1 MRPDDVP
8 PPERGPLFSMEA
20 EQSVL
25 GALLLDNRAFD
36 EVAELISAA
45 DFYAADHGQI
55 FTAIALLTAAGT
67 VADQLTVHEWMQ
79 AREIRVDDSLVYLT
93 SLANNTPGAA
103 SAPAYARIVRERS
116 LRRTLIRAAH
126 SIIESAQAPN
136 GQPIDALIDQ
146 AQARVLAIAESN
158 TRGRAEF
165 PPLADFLNEAVAR
178 IQELSER
185 ESDNDVIGLPTGF
198 TELDRKTAG
207 LCGGDLVIV
216 AARPAM
222 GKTALAM
229 NIAEHVAL
237 SERTGVAV
245 FSLEMPGA
253 QLAVRMMASVAG
265 LNQHRVRRGRLNRD
279 EWERLAGA
287 VERIRGARI
296 HVDESPLVGPNEL
309 RARCRRL
316 FRAMK
321 GNLGL
326 VIVDY
331 LQLMEGSNAHENR
344 TNQIGEISRALKL
357 LAKELDVPVIAL
369 SQLNRELEKRGN
381 KRPMMSDLRDSG
393 AIEQDAD
400 VILFIYRDEV
410 YDAKSE
416 HAGEA
421 EIIIAKQRN
430 GPVGTVRL
438 AFHAENTR
446 FANLAGEAY

>member
-8 PPERGPLFSMEA
+8 PPERGALFSQEA

-25 GALLLDNRAFD
+25 GALLLDNAALD
-36 EVAELISAA
+36 EVSEVLSGA
-45 DFYAADHGQI
+45 DFYVGDHAQIFAAIAALVEGGQAAD
-55 FTAIALLTAAGT
+55 A
-67 VADQLTVHEWMQ
+67 LTVHEWLL
-79 AREIRVDDSLVYLT
+79 AREIRVEDALPYLV

-103 SAPAYARIVRERS
+103 SAVAYARIVRERS

-126 SIIESAQAPN
+126 QIIEDAQSPN
-136 GQPIDALIDQ
+136 GRAIDALIDQ

-165 PPLADFLNEAVAR
+165 PPLADYLGEAVRR

-185 ESDNDVIGLPTGF
+185 ESDNDVIGLPSGF

-207 LCGGDLVIV
+207 MCGGDLIV
-216 AARPAM
+216 LAARPAM

-237 SERTGVAV
+237 HERKGVAV

-279 EWERLAGA
+279 EWERLAAA

-321 GNLGL
+321 GKLGL
-326 VIVDY
+326 VVVDY
-331 LQLMEGSNAHENR
+331 LQLMEGSNAHDNR

-357 LAKELDVPVIAL
+357 LAKELDVPVLAL
-369 SQLNRELEKRGN
+369 SQLNRELEKRSN
-381 KRPMMSDLRDSG
+381 RRPMMSDLRDSG

-400 VILFIYRDEV
+400 VILFIYRDAV
-410 YDAKSE
+410 YNKDSE
-416 HAGEA
+416 DEGA

-430 GPVGTVRL
+430 GPVGTVRV

-446 FANLAGEAY
+446 FENLRAEVY

>member
-1 MRPDDVP
+1 MRPDDTP
-8 PPERGPLFSMEA
+8 PPERGSLFSMEA

-25 GALLLDNRAFD
+25 GALLLDNRSFD
-36 EVAELISAA
+36 EVAEVISAA
-45 DFYAADHGQI
+45 DFYTADHAQI
-55 FTAIALLTAAGT
+55 FTAIAAMLSAGQA
-67 VADQLTVHEWMQ
+67 ADQLTVHEWML
-79 AREIRVDDSLVYLT
+79 AREIRIEDSLAYLV
-93 SLANNTPGAA
+93 SLANNTPGAS
-103 SAPAYARIVRERS
+103 SAVSYARIVRERS

-126 SIIESAQAPN
+126 TIIEDAQVPN
-136 GQPIDALIDQ
+136 GRPIDALIDQ

-165 PPLADFLNEAVAR
+165 PPLADFLNEAMHR

-185 ESDNDVIGLPTGF
+185 ESDNDVIGLPSGF

-207 LCGGDLVIV
+207 MCGGDLIIV

-279 EWERLAGA
+279 EWERLAAA

-316 FRAMK
+316 YRAMK
-321 GNLGL
+321 GKLGL

-331 LQLMEGSNAHENR
+331 LQLMEGSNSHDNR

-416 HAGEA
+416 SAGQA

-446 FANLAGEAY
+446 FANLVGEAY